1 MFSPKN
7 LKFIDLRAVVSYLI
21 ALPAKYLPPP
31 TLRNLWLTITSL
43 VAIQSL
49 IVFTNTQITGNAITA
64 LIVWGGALI
73 CIEDLIEDF
82 YPRPTLT
89 TLVLGCILVTYALYR
104 TSRVVSSDS
113 ILYILVPI
121 AGLGLLLLGNSFKS
135 IWKFRDALLV
145 LCLLPLF
152 LIVQIIV
159 SNYVSNDLSILTA
172 RFVLLWLGLL
182 GVSPATLEGNTVFTS
197 GGAVQVMHECNGL
210 EMIMQMVITSVVF
223 LLAFPLRSRVARLS
237 ISLLSPLIGFIVN
250 SMRIALLAVFT
261 SFDSET
267 GKSLFDFFHE
277 QAGSLIF
284 SGIAVFILGY
294 LYLAFLNRELPPLV
308 GDQ

>member
-1 MFSPKN
+1 MHFPSSLWSN
-7 LKFIDLRAVVSYLI
+7 LRLFRECIAFIV
-21 ALPAKYLPPP
+21 KYIPPP
-31 TLRNLWLTITSL
+31 TLRNLWLTLAAL

-73 CIEDLIEDF
+73 CMEDLIDDF
-82 YPRPTLT
+82 YPRPTLAT
-89 TLVLGCILVTYALYR
+89 TVTGGILIIYTLYR
-104 TSRVVSSDS
+104 SSRVISSDS

-121 AGLGLLLLGNSFKS
+121 AGFGLLLLGNSFQS

-145 LCLLPLF
+145 LCMLPLF
-152 LIVQIIV
+152 LLIQIIV

-172 RFVLLWLGLL
+172 RFVLFWLGLL
-182 GVSPATLEGNTVFTS
+182 GVSPARLEGNTVFTS

-250 SMRIALLAVFT
+250 SMRISLLAVFT
-261 SFDSET
+261 SLNTET
-267 GKSLFDFFHE
+267 GKSLFDFFHD

-284 SGIAVFILGY
+284 SGIAVFVLGY
-294 LYLAFLNRELPPLV
+294 LYLAFLNRELPPLL
-308 GDQ
+308 GD